1 MELLERMTAVFVVL
15 LSLSPISFPAAYQLN
30 NIYCKIYNSCDCDF
44 QPDIQGLEWDLY
56 RNLYG
61 QHLAQEVVSEAVAD
75 FLAKDRPDRPLV
87 LSFHGSSGTG
97 KTMVSSMLGK
107 HLYGTTM
114 GSPYIHQFIPTFHF
128 PSAERVQHY
137 KTELKR
143 WVEGNLTACAR
154 SIFIFDEMEE
164 MPPGLIDVLA
174 PFLGP
179 SHVVFQTNYR
189 KAIYIFISTA
199 GEELINQRA
208 LETRLSGQER
218 EEIRLED
225 LEASI
230 AQAVFQ
236 NKNSG
241 FYHSKI
247 IPEKLI
253 TRFVPFLPL
262 SRLHVE
268 RCARRE
274 LCQRG
279 MCHRRD
285 VIRAVSGAV
294 PYFPAAEPIFS
305 QTGCKTVPPKINL
318 FL

>member
-15 LSLSPISFPAAYQLN
+15 LSHSPISFPAAYQLN

-128 PSAERVQHY
+128 PSAEQVQHY
-137 KTELKR
+137 KDLKSWIQTEQC
-143 WVEGNLTACAR
+143 WG
-154 SIFIFDEMEE
+154 
-164 MPPGLIDVLA
+164 GVLA
-174 PFLGP
+174 GVSWLVVGIEHSCTPGCFRECVIRYLKNKIYYCFL
-179 SHVVFQTNYR
+179 
-189 KAIYIFISTA
+189 AIEGHRYLGQCNRRLLQDGKMMKLRQKLLRS
-199 GEELINQRA
+199 LQSLHSRRA
-208 LETRLSGQER
+208 
-218 EEIRLED
+218 
-225 LEASI
+225 
-230 AQAVFQ
+230 V
-236 NKNSG
+236 G

-294 PYFPAAEPIFS
+294 PYFPAAEQIFS

>member
-15 LSLSPISFPAAYQLN
+15 LSHSPISFPAAYQLN

-128 PSAERVQHY
+128 PSAEQVQHY
-137 KTELKR
+137 KVLYY
-143 WVEGNLTACAR
+143 LTC
-154 SIFIFDEMEE
+154 
-164 MPPGLIDVLA
+164 
-174 PFLGP
+174 
-179 SHVVFQTNYR
+179 
-189 KAIYIFISTA
+189 
-199 GEELINQRA
+199 
-208 LETRLSGQER
+208 
-218 EEIRLED
+218 
-225 LEASI
+225 
-230 AQAVFQ
+230 
-236 NKNSG
+236 G

-294 PYFPAAEPIFS
+294 PYFPAAEQIFS